1 MTMRRTLM
9 IGLIA
14 ATAILATATTASARE
29 VTLAGGLTPVGATT
43 SGSDMTVGATC
54 RATTDEPAASI
65 AIRQCYLRGTA
76 GQQIDVGGV
85 TAGAGMLAVQANWFL
100 SVPIDG
106 YDVCVQALVDWL
118 PEDLT
123 TLTDVQCF

>member
-1 MTMRRTLM
+1 M

-14 ATAILATATTASARE
+14 ATALMATAATASARQ
-29 VTLAGGLTPVGATT
+29 VTLDAGLTPGALVGTQDLT
-43 SGSDMTVGATC
+43 MGAYC

-65 AIRQCYLRGTA
+65 SIRQCYLRGSD
-76 GQQIDVGGV
+76 GVQRHVGGATV
-85 TAGAGMLAVQANWFL
+85 GAGLSAVQANWL
-100 SVPIDG
+100 VVPIDD